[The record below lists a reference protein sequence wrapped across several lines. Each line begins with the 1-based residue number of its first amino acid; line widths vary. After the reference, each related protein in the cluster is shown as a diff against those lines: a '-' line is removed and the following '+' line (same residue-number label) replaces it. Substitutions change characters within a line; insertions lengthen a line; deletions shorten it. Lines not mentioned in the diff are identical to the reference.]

1 MTVPAAGEPN
11 AALNGR
17 LSESRNFKKCD
28 ALSRPVRTTHHDKTL
43 SAGGEERVV
52 HEVRRVR
59 WGREAIAGYVICKT
73 SFFF

>member
-52 HEVRRVR
+52 H
-59 WGREAIAGYVICKT
+59 
-73 SFFF
+73 